1 MKISFLTFQYPKF
14 YNDRVVL
21 SCNMFCQVS
30 RKMPLGKKISLGH
43 FSGRHFSGGIFFGG
57 IFRRCPEKCPREK
70 SPQENCSPEN
80 YPPEIL
86 SPEKLPLENCLPKN
100 CLTRL
105 LLLLTLSYSCSFSNI
120 LQYLVSEAYL
130 VSIIDLLASVVN
142 SSN

>member
-43 FSGRHFSGGIFFGG
+43 FSGRHFSWGIFFEG

-70 SPQENCSPEN
+70 NPQENCSPEN

-86 SPEKLPLENCLPKN
+86 PPEKLPPGKLSPKK
-100 CLTRL
+100 
-105 LLLLTLSYSCSFSNI
+105 LSYQIIVAFNIVLQLFIFKHFIVPSFRG
-120 LQYLVSEAYL
+120 VSSIYNRSTC
-130 VSIIDLLASVVN
+130 VSR
-142 SSN
+142 